1 MIWDENLE
9 VKNTT
14 YNFYTHTKTHPNLQ
28 LLHTHPYNL
37 QILHKTY
44 KVILTSSTYTHG
56 FAWATV
62 TDDDDN
68 TAIRWW
74 RCYDGDNDDD
84 DGGDDDNGAIRWNT
98 GNRLARSPQDYF
110 HSAI

>member
-1 MIWDENLE
+1 M
-9 VKNTT
+9 
-14 YNFYTHTKTHPNLQ
+14 
-28 LLHTHPYNL
+28 
-37 QILHKTY
+37 Y
-44 KVILTSSTYTHG
+44 KLILTSSIYTQG
-56 FAWATV
+56 FAWTAV

-84 DGGDDDNGAIRWNT
+84 CGDDDNGAIRWNT

-110 HSAI
+110 HRAI